1 MKYFLKRNR
10 THKLL
15 VLTGLLSLILN
26 SFINL
31 QAQAIVERENSED
44 SDKEQVSPSVVL
56 VPFGSAVIT
65 SMGDNLNVTVRVVD
79 LTQFGTLWTNPANFF
94 PNSINTTAQM
104 PLTQSWDTTK
114 FQGQFM
120 RGLSVSYDGTRIYA
134 ATHPY
139 AGANKTPNI
148 YRITS
153 PSPTNATLLATLP
166 FTTAY
171 GIGAIDLDEI
181 HGQVFASNMDDGK
194 IYRVNASTGAILGSA
209 FDPLTA
215 DASGANMPPMGE
227 IITAV
232 AYNRADKRLYYC
244 VLGRTMSGGSGVNT
258 IRSIG
263 IASSGAFNAPS
274 DDKLEFTL
282 ANSQS
287 PAGDI
292 EFNVVGNRMLVAE
305 DPIYEPSPNTLQLNA
320 HQGRVLEYVK
330 GSGGVW
336 AIDPAVYAG
345 GTVKY
350 EIGRFGN
357 RTNSRGGV
365 TWMYSTPL
373 GNTVNGN
380 EKFIVATAD
389 ALNYPAPYIYG
400 LQFTPATGG
409 SAGGGSLPANSLLAD
424 LDYDIGNVPKAIYG
438 DVDMPRPVSPTSAEV
453 SIGGRVTSADGTGI
467 GKVLL
472 TLIEQNGSSKTVMT
486 NPFGYFQ
493 FDAVGVGQT
502 VIVTIT
508 SKRFSFEPSTRV
520 IAVEDEIVDL
530 NFTAEK

>member
-1 MKYFLKRNR
+1 MKYSVKRNSL
-10 THKLL
+10 HKLL

-31 QAQAIVERENSED
+31 QAQAIGEMENSGD
-44 SDKEQVSPSVVL
+44 SEKEQASPSVVL
-56 VPFGSAVIT
+56 APYGSAVIT
-65 SMGDNLNVTVRVVD
+65 STNDTQNATVRVVD
-79 LTQFGTLWTNPANFF
+79 LTQFGSLWTPANYF
-94 PNSINTTAQM
+94 PNSINTAAQM
-104 PLTQSWDTTK
+104 PTTQAWSIAR
-114 FQGQFM
+114 FNNQFM

-134 ATHPY
+134 SAHPY
-139 AGANKTPNI
+139 VTGANKTPNI

-153 PSPTNATLLATLP
+153 PSPANATLLATLP

-171 GIGAIDLDEI
+171 GIGGIDLDEI
-181 HGQVFASNMDDGK
+181 NGQIFASNMDDGK
-194 IYRVNASTGAILGSA
+194 IYRVNASTGAILGS

-215 DASGANMPPMGE
+215 DASGTNLPPLGE

-232 AYNRADKRLYYC
+232 AYNRGDERLYYC
-244 VLGRTMSGGSGVNT
+244 VLGRTMSGGSGNS

-263 IASSGAFNAPS
+263 INSSGAFNAPS
-274 DDKLEFTL
+274 DDKLEFALVNT
-282 ANSQS
+282 QS

-305 DPIYEPSPNTLQLNA
+305 EPIYLPAANTLEPNA

-336 AIDPAVYAG
+336 TIDPVVYAG

-350 EIGRFGN
+350 EIGRLGN

-365 TWMYSTPL
+365 TWMYSTPI
-373 GNTVNGN
+373 GNNVNGN

-409 SAGGGSLPANSLLAD
+409 SGGGGSLPVNSLFAD
-424 LDYDIGNVPKAIYG
+424 LDYDLGNVPKTVYG
-438 DVDMPRPVSPTSAEV
+438 DIDMPRPVSPTSAEV
-453 SIGGRVTSADGTGI
+453 NVGGRVTSADGAGI
-467 GKVLL
+467 GNVLL
-472 TLIEQNGSSKTVMT
+472 TLIEQDGSTKTAVT

-493 FDAVGVGQT
+493 FNEVGVGQS
-502 VIVTIT
+502 VVVTIT
-508 SKRFSFEPSTRV
+508 SKRFSFDPSTRV
-520 IAVEDEIVDL
+520 VAVEDEIADL
-530 NFTAEK
+530 NFIAEK